1 MAQINII
8 PASAD
13 TFENLSVFIGKPPFI
28 VAEGLQVAYY
38 AAQGSG
44 AVPYSIRVSTCP
56 VRSDYLTLDVE
67 SKSVGTYRK
76 PPRNNFNK
84 KGAVILRGS
93 DGIDIDFAGV
103 FYPAAVYN
111 TKEKKFMVYYLG
123 QRGGLYSICLASGKE
138 YNNLT
143 KWGSVAGKAT
153 AVVANPAGWVVTMSP
168 IYAEYNKE
176 EDLYKLW
183 YECVDSPGGT
193 VFSSW
198 LSTSRDG
205 YNFV

>member
-1 MAQINII
+1 MAQFNII

-13 TFENLSVFIGKPPFI
+13 DFEDLSVFVGKPPFI

-44 AVPYSIRVSTCP
+44 AVPYSIRVATSP
-56 VRSDYLTLDVE
+56 ARSDYSTLDVE

-76 PPRNNFNK
+76 SPRNQFTK

-93 DGIDIDFAGV
+93 AAPDIDFAGV

-123 QRGGLYSICLASGKE
+123 QNGGVYSICLASGKE

-153 AVVANPAGWVVTMSP
+153 AVVAPLAGNAVNISP
-168 IYAEYNKE
+168 IYVEYNKE

-183 YECVDSPGGT
+183 YECVAGGV

-198 LSTSRDG
+198 LSTSKDG

>member
-13 TFENLSVFIGKPPFI
+13 TFEDLSVFVGNPPFI

-38 AAQGSG
+38 AAQGS
-44 AVPYSIRVSTCP
+44 VLPYSIRVSTCP
-56 VRSDYLTLDVE
+56 VRSDYPTLSSG

-93 DGIDIDFAGV
+93 AGPDIDFAGV

-123 QRGGLYSICLASGKE
+123 QRGGVFSICLASGKE
-138 YNNLT
+138 YNGLV

-153 AVVANPAGWVVTMSP
+153 AVVANPSGWVVNFSP

-176 EDLYKLW
+176 EDMYKLG
-183 YECVDSPGGT
+183 YECVNSPGGT